1 MGHTINPVADA
12 RQYFLENFYLSRFL
26 YEFATIEGK
35 LLIISPRHP
44 IPARSARRMHSP
56 TQPTATTADAT
67 LAQSA
72 YMRLRSDIVEGHLAP
87 GEKLRVEHLKDR
99 YEVGAGTL
107 REALALLV
115 ADALVVQHGHRGF
128 RVTPISLADFI
139 DITETR
145 VQLETEALR
154 QSIALGDD
162 AWEADLAS
170 AFHLL
175 TLAEDRLDSGK
186 NGKGDKTGNVSQFA
200 QWEARNR
207 AFHEVL
213 IRACPSR
220 WLHHFLAILYRQ
232 SERYRRLSITHRPVP
247 RDVHEEHQAIFDA
260 CLARDADKAA
270 SLLAA
275 HIRKTLEAVRELPD
289 AVVNAGTVPLAPVR

>member
-1 MGHTINPVADA
+1 MHRPTPSSVQTSAQTSPQAAD
-12 RQYFLENFYLSRFL
+12 
-26 YEFATIEGK
+26 T
-35 LLIISPRHP
+35 
-44 IPARSARRMHSP
+44 
-56 TQPTATTADAT
+56 T

-72 YMRLRSDIVEGHLAP
+72 YMRLRSDIVEGRLAP

-128 RVTPISLADFI
+128 RVTSISLADFV

-145 VQLETEALR
+145 VQLETAALR

-162 AWEADLAS
+162 AWEADLTS

-175 TLAEDRLDSGK
+175 ALAEERL
-186 NGKGDKTGNVSQFA
+186 GDGPRGDGGQFA

-207 AFHEVL
+207 AFHETL

-232 SERYRRLSITHRPVP
+232 SERYRRLSITHQPVP
-247 RDVHEEHQAIFDA
+247 RDVHAEHQALFEA
-260 CLARDADKAA
+260 CLARDADKASA
-270 SLLAA
+270 LLAT
-275 HIRKTLEAVRELPD
+275 HIRKTLEAVRELPE
-289 AVVNAGTVPLAPVR
+289 AVVNSR

>member
-1 MGHTINPVADA
+1 
-12 RQYFLENFYLSRFL
+12 
-26 YEFATIEGK
+26 
-35 LLIISPRHP
+35 
-44 IPARSARRMHSP
+44 MHSSRP
-56 TQPTATTADAT
+56 SSPQTADAT

-72 YMRLRSDIVEGHLAP
+72 YMRLRADIVEGRLAP

-128 RVTPISLADFI
+128 HVTPISLADFV

-154 QSIALGDD
+154 QSVALGDD
-162 AWEADLAS
+162 AWEADLTS

-175 TLAEDRLDSGK
+175 TLAEERLGNASEGNAGGRESG
-186 NGKGDKTGNVSQFA
+186 GSQFA

-220 WLHHFLAILYRQ
+220 WLHHFLTILYRQ

-270 SLLAA
+270 ALLAA

-289 AVVNAGTVPLAPVR
+289 AIVNAGTVPLAPVR

>member
-1 MGHTINPVADA
+1 
-12 RQYFLENFYLSRFL
+12 
-26 YEFATIEGK
+26 
-35 LLIISPRHP
+35 
-44 IPARSARRMHSP
+44 MHSP
-56 TQPTATTADAT
+56 TAPSAPAADTT

-154 QSIALGDD
+154 QSVALGDD
-162 AWEADLAS
+162 AWEADLTS

-175 TLAEDRLDSGK
+175 TLAEERLGK
-186 NGKGDKTGNVSQFA
+186 DGEQDVGQFA

-260 CLARDADKAA
+260 CLARDAERAA
-270 SLLAA
+270 KLLAA

-289 AVVNAGTVPLAPVR
+289 AVINAGTVPLAAVR

>member
-1 MGHTINPVADA
+1 
-12 RQYFLENFYLSRFL
+12 
-26 YEFATIEGK
+26 
-35 LLIISPRHP
+35 
-44 IPARSARRMHSP
+44 MHSP
-56 TQPTATTADAT
+56 TPSSAPSADAT

-72 YMRLRSDIVEGHLAP
+72 YLRLRSDIVEGHLAP

-99 YEVGAGTL
+99 YDVGAGTL

-162 AWEADLAS
+162 VWEADLTS

-175 TLAEDRLDSGK
+175 SLAEERLGDGMGD
-186 NGKGDKTGNVSQFA
+186 NGGQFA
-200 QWEARNR
+200 QWETRNR

-220 WLHHFLAILYRQ
+220 WLHHFLTILYRQ

-260 CLARDADKAA
+260 CLARDADKATA
-270 SLLAA
+270 LLAA

-289 AVVNAGTVPLAPVR
+289 AVINAGAVPLAPVR

>member
-1 MGHTINPVADA
+1 
-12 RQYFLENFYLSRFL
+12 
-26 YEFATIEGK
+26 
-35 LLIISPRHP
+35 
-44 IPARSARRMHSP
+44 MHSP
-56 TQPTATTADAT
+56 TAPSSQTAPAADAT

-154 QSIALGDD
+154 QSVALGDD
-162 AWEADLAS
+162 AWEADLTS

-175 TLAEDRLDSGK
+175 TLAEERLGK
-186 NGKGDKTGNVSQFA
+186 DGEQDVGQFA

-260 CLARDADKAA
+260 CLARDADRAA
-270 SLLAA
+270 TLLAA

-289 AVVNAGTVPLAPVR
+289 AVINAGTVPLAAVR

>member
-1 MGHTINPVADA
+1 MPRA
-12 RQYFLENFYLSRFL
+12 RYNTEDPMLSI
-26 YEFATIEGK
+26 AA
-35 LLIISPRHP
+35 SPAQTP
-44 IPARSARRMHSP
+44 
-56 TQPTATTADAT
+56 DAT

-72 YMRLRSDIVEGHLAP
+72 YLRLRSDIVEGVLAP

-99 YEVGAGTL
+99 YDVGAGTL

-154 QSIALGDD
+154 QSITLGDD
-162 AWEADLAS
+162 AWEANLTS

-175 TLAEDRLDSGK
+175 SLAEERLASG
-186 NGKGDKTGNVSQFA
+186 GAEAFA

-213 IRACPSR
+213 IAACPSR

-232 SERYRRLSITHRPVP
+232 SERYRRLSITHQPVP

-260 CLARDADKAA
+260 CLARDAGKAA
-270 SLLAA
+270 EYLAA

-289 AVVNAGTVPLAPVR
+289 AVINAGTAALAPVR

>member
-1 MGHTINPVADA
+1 M
-12 RQYFLENFYLSRFL
+12 LSN
-26 YEFATIEGK
+26 A
-35 LLIISPRHP
+35 
-44 IPARSARRMHSP
+44 ASP
-56 TQPTATTADAT
+56 TQAPDAT

-72 YMRLRSDIVEGHLAP
+72 YLRLRSDIVEGVLTP

-99 YEVGAGTL
+99 YDVGAGTL

-154 QSIALGDD
+154 QSITLGDD
-162 AWEADLAS
+162 TWEANLTS

-175 TLAEDRLDSGK
+175 SLAEERLASG
-186 NGKGDKTGNVSQFA
+186 GAEAFA

-213 IRACPSR
+213 IAACPSR

-232 SERYRRLSITHRPVP
+232 SERYRRLSITHQPVP

-260 CLARDADKAA
+260 CLARDARKAA
-270 SLLAA
+270 EYLAA

-289 AVVNAGTVPLAPVR
+289 AVINAGTAALTPVR

>member
-1 MGHTINPVADA
+1 
-12 RQYFLENFYLSRFL
+12 
-26 YEFATIEGK
+26 
-35 LLIISPRHP
+35 
-44 IPARSARRMHSP
+44 MHSP
-56 TQPTATTADAT
+56 TPSPAATADIT

-154 QSIALGDD
+154 QSVALGDD
-162 AWEADLAS
+162 SWEADLAS

-175 TLAEDRLDSGK
+175 MLAEERLGD
-186 NGKGDKTGNVSQFA
+186 DKTGDGGQFA

-213 IRACPSR
+213 IGACPSR

-289 AVVNAGTVPLAPVR
+289 AVVNAGTVPLTPVR

>member
-1 MGHTINPVADA
+1 
-12 RQYFLENFYLSRFL
+12 
-26 YEFATIEGK
+26 
-35 LLIISPRHP
+35 
-44 IPARSARRMHSP
+44 MHSP
-56 TQPTATTADAT
+56 TAPSAPAADAT

-154 QSIALGDD
+154 QSVALGDD
-162 AWEADLAS
+162 AWEADLTS

-175 TLAEDRLDSGK
+175 TLAEERLGK
-186 NGKGDKTGNVSQFA
+186 DGEQDVGQFA

-260 CLARDADKAA
+260 CLARDADRAA
-270 SLLAA
+270 TLLAA

-289 AVVNAGTVPLAPVR
+289 AVINAGTVPLAAVR

>member
-1 MGHTINPVADA
+1 M
-12 RQYFLENFYLSRFL
+12 LSN
-26 YEFATIEGK
+26 A
-35 LLIISPRHP
+35 S
-44 IPARSARRMHSP
+44 SP
-56 TQPTATTADAT
+56 TQTADAT

-72 YMRLRSDIVEGHLAP
+72 YLRLRSDIVDGVLMP

-99 YEVGAGTL
+99 YAVGAGTL

-115 ADALVVQHGHRGF
+115 ADALVVQQGHRGF

-154 QSIALGDD
+154 QSITLGDD
-162 AWEADLAS
+162 TWEANLTS

-175 TLAEDRLDSGK
+175 TLAEERLASGAV
-186 NGKGDKTGNVSQFA
+186 GGSSGAEAFA
-200 QWEARNR
+200 QWEERNR

-213 IRACPSR
+213 IAACPSR

-232 SERYRRLSITHRPVP
+232 SERYRRLSITHQPVP

-260 CLARDADKAA
+260 CLARDAIKA
-270 SLLAA
+270 SETLAA

-289 AVVNAGTVPLAPVR
+289 AVINAANSPAQSARNTSPLTAESRR

>member
-1 MGHTINPVADA
+1 
-12 RQYFLENFYLSRFL
+12 
-26 YEFATIEGK
+26 
-35 LLIISPRHP
+35 
-44 IPARSARRMHSP
+44 MHSP
-56 TQPTATTADAT
+56 TAPASQTAPAADAT

-154 QSIALGDD
+154 QSVALGDD
-162 AWEADLAS
+162 AWEADLTS

-175 TLAEDRLDSGK
+175 TLAEERLGK
-186 NGKGDKTGNVSQFA
+186 DGEQDVGQFA
-200 QWEARNR
+200 QWETRNR

-260 CLARDADKAA
+260 CLARDADRAA
-270 SLLAA
+270 TLLAA

-289 AVVNAGTVPLAPVR
+289 AVINAGTVPLAAVR

>member
-1 MGHTINPVADA
+1 
-12 RQYFLENFYLSRFL
+12 
-26 YEFATIEGK
+26 
-35 LLIISPRHP
+35 
-44 IPARSARRMHSP
+44 MHSP

>member
-1 MGHTINPVADA
+1 
-12 RQYFLENFYLSRFL
+12 
-26 YEFATIEGK
+26 
-35 LLIISPRHP
+35 
-44 IPARSARRMHSP
+44 MHSP
-56 TQPTATTADAT
+56 TPSSAQTADAT

-72 YMRLRSDIVEGHLAP
+72 YMRLRSDIVEGRLAP

-154 QSIALGDD
+154 QSVALGDD
-162 AWEADLAS
+162 TWEADLTS

-175 TLAEDRLDSGK
+175 SLAEERL
-186 NGKGDKTGNVSQFA
+186 GDGQRGGDSQFA

-232 SERYRRLSITHRPVP
+232 SERYRRLSITHQPVP

-260 CLARDADKAA
+260 CLARDADKASA
-270 SLLAA
+270 LLAA
-275 HIRKTLEAVRELPD
+275 HIRKTLEAVRELPE

>member
-1 MGHTINPVADA
+1 
-12 RQYFLENFYLSRFL
+12 
-26 YEFATIEGK
+26 
-35 LLIISPRHP
+35 
-44 IPARSARRMHSP
+44 MHSP
-56 TQPTATTADAT
+56 TPSSAQTADTT

-72 YMRLRSDIVEGHLAP
+72 YMRLRSDIVEGRLAP

-162 AWEADLAS
+162 TWEADLTS

-175 TLAEDRLDSGK
+175 SLAEERLG
-186 NGKGDKTGNVSQFA
+186 NGQGQRGDGSQFA

-232 SERYRRLSITHRPVP
+232 SERYRRLSITHQPVP

-260 CLARDADKAA
+260 CLARDADKASA
-270 SLLAA
+270 LLAA

-289 AVVNAGTVPLAPVR
+289 AIVNAGTVPLTPVR

>member
-1 MGHTINPVADA
+1 M
-12 RQYFLENFYLSRFL
+12 LSN
-26 YEFATIEGK
+26 AT
-35 LLIISPRHP
+35 
-44 IPARSARRMHSP
+44 SATSAQAP
-56 TQPTATTADAT
+56 DAT

-72 YMRLRSDIVEGHLAP
+72 YLRLRSDIVDGVLMP

-99 YEVGAGTL
+99 YAVGAGTL

-115 ADALVVQHGHRGF
+115 ADALVVQQGHRGF

-154 QSIALGDD
+154 QSITLGDD
-162 AWEADLAS
+162 TWEASLTS

-175 TLAEDRLDSGK
+175 TLAEERLASGAV
-186 NGKGDKTGNVSQFA
+186 GGSAGAEAFA
-200 QWEARNR
+200 QWEERNR

-213 IRACPSR
+213 IAACPSR

-232 SERYRRLSITHRPVP
+232 SERYRRLSITHQPVP

-260 CLARDADKAA
+260 CLARDATKA
-270 SLLAA
+270 SETLAA

-289 AVVNAGTVPLAPVR
+289 AVINAANSPAQSARNTSLPAAESHR

>member
-1 MGHTINPVADA
+1 M
-12 RQYFLENFYLSRFL
+12 F
-26 YEFATIEGK
+26 
-35 LLIISPRHP
+35 SPP
-44 IPARSARRMHSP
+44 SSP
-56 TQPTATTADAT
+56 PQTGEAT

-72 YMRLRSDIVEGHLAP
+72 YLHLRSDIVEGHLAP

-99 YEVGAGTL
+99 YDVGAGTL

-128 RVTPISLADFI
+128 RVTPVSLADFI

-162 AWEADLAS
+162 TWEADLAS

-175 TLAEDRLDSGK
+175 SLAEERLDGQSD
-186 NGKGDKTGNVSQFA
+186 NGSQFA

-207 AFHEVL
+207 AFHEVM

-232 SERYRRLSITHRPVP
+232 SERYRRLSITHRPLP
-247 RDVHEEHQAIFDA
+247 RNVHDEHRAIFDA
-260 CLARDADKAA
+260 CLARDADKA
-270 SLLAA
+270 STLLAA
-275 HIRKTLEAVRELPD
+275 HIRKTLEAVRQLPA
-289 AVVNAGTVPLAPVR
+289 AVLGAQ

>member
-1 MGHTINPVADA
+1 MPRA
-12 RQYFLENFYLSRFL
+12 RYNIEDPMLSN
-26 YEFATIEGK
+26 AA
-35 LLIISPRHP
+35 SPAQTP
-44 IPARSARRMHSP
+44 
-56 TQPTATTADAT
+56 DAT

-72 YMRLRSDIVEGHLAP
+72 YLRLRSDIVEGVLAP

-99 YEVGAGTL
+99 YDVGAGTL

-154 QSIALGDD
+154 QSITLGDD
-162 AWEADLAS
+162 AWEANLTS

-175 TLAEDRLDSGK
+175 SLAEERLA
-186 NGKGDKTGNVSQFA
+186 NGGAEAFA

-213 IRACPSR
+213 IAACPSR

-232 SERYRRLSITHRPVP
+232 SERYRRLSITHQPVP

-260 CLARDADKAA
+260 CLARDAGKAA
-270 SLLAA
+270 EYLAA

-289 AVVNAGTVPLAPVR
+289 AVINAGTAALAPVR

>member
-1 MGHTINPVADA
+1 
-12 RQYFLENFYLSRFL
+12 
-26 YEFATIEGK
+26 
-35 LLIISPRHP
+35 
-44 IPARSARRMHSP
+44 MHSP
-56 TQPTATTADAT
+56 TAPSAPAAPAADAT

-72 YMRLRSDIVEGHLAP
+72 YMRLRNDIVEGHLAP

-154 QSIALGDD
+154 QSVALGDD
-162 AWEADLAS
+162 AWEADLTS

-175 TLAEDRLDSGK
+175 TLAEERLGK
-186 NGKGDKTGNVSQFA
+186 DGEQDVGQFA
-200 QWEARNR
+200 HWEARNR

-220 WLHHFLAILYRQ
+220 WLHHFLTILYRQ

-260 CLARDADKAA
+260 CLARDAERAA
-270 SLLAA
+270 TLLAA

-289 AVVNAGTVPLAPVR
+289 AVINAGTVPLAAVR

>member
-1 MGHTINPVADA
+1 
-12 RQYFLENFYLSRFL
+12 
-26 YEFATIEGK
+26 
-35 LLIISPRHP
+35 
-44 IPARSARRMHSP
+44 MHSP
-56 TQPTATTADAT
+56 TSSPAQTADAT

-72 YMRLRSDIVEGHLAP
+72 YMRLRSDIVEGRLAP

-154 QSIALGDD
+154 QSVALGDD
-162 AWEADLAS
+162 TWEADLTS

-175 TLAEDRLDSGK
+175 SLAEERLGDGQPGDSG
-186 NGKGDKTGNVSQFA
+186 QFA

-260 CLARDADKAA
+260 CLARNADTA
-270 SLLAA
+270 SALLAA

-289 AVVNAGTVPLAPVR
+289 AVVNAGAVPLVSVR

>member
-1 MGHTINPVADA
+1 
-12 RQYFLENFYLSRFL
+12 
-26 YEFATIEGK
+26 
-35 LLIISPRHP
+35 
-44 IPARSARRMHSP
+44 MHSP
-56 TQPTATTADAT
+56 TAPSSQPAPAADAT

-154 QSIALGDD
+154 QSVALGDD
-162 AWEADLAS
+162 AWEADLTS

-175 TLAEDRLDSGK
+175 SLAEERLGK
-186 NGKGDKTGNVSQFA
+186 DGEQDVGQFA

-260 CLARDADKAA
+260 CLARDADRAA
-270 SLLAA
+270 TLLAA

-289 AVVNAGTVPLAPVR
+289 AVINAGTVPLAAVR

>member
-1 MGHTINPVADA
+1 M
-12 RQYFLENFYLSRFL
+12 LSN
-26 YEFATIEGK
+26 A
-35 LLIISPRHP
+35 
-44 IPARSARRMHSP
+44 ASP
-56 TQPTATTADAT
+56 TQTPDAT

-72 YMRLRSDIVEGHLAP
+72 YLRLRSDIVEGVLTP

-99 YEVGAGTL
+99 YDVGAGTL

-154 QSIALGDD
+154 QSITLGDD
-162 AWEADLAS
+162 AWEANLTS

-175 TLAEDRLDSGK
+175 SLAEERLASG
-186 NGKGDKTGNVSQFA
+186 GTEAFA

-213 IRACPSR
+213 IAACPSR

-232 SERYRRLSITHRPVP
+232 SERYRRLSITHQPVP

-260 CLARDADKAA
+260 CLARDAGKAA
-270 SLLAA
+270 EYLAA

-289 AVVNAGTVPLAPVR
+289 AVINAGTAALTPVR

>member
-1 MGHTINPVADA
+1 
-12 RQYFLENFYLSRFL
+12 
-26 YEFATIEGK
+26 
-35 LLIISPRHP
+35 
-44 IPARSARRMHSP
+44 MHSSSP
-56 TQPTATTADAT
+56 FSLQAADAT

-72 YMRLRSDIVEGHLAP
+72 YLRLRADIVQGRLAP

-154 QSIALGDD
+154 QSVSLGDD
-162 AWEADLAS
+162 AWEADLTS

-175 TLAEDRLDSGK
+175 TLAEERLGGAAQGK
-186 NGKGDKTGNVSQFA
+186 EGKGDGEEGDVGDVGDEEDSGNGRDGGGNRFA

-207 AFHEVL
+207 AFHEAL

-260 CLARDADKAA
+260 CLARDADRAA
-270 SLLAA
+270 ALLAA
-275 HIRKTLEAVRELPD
+275 HIRKTLEAVRELPE
-289 AVVNAGTVPLAPVR
+289 AILNAGTAPLAAVR

>member
-1 MGHTINPVADA
+1 
-12 RQYFLENFYLSRFL
+12 
-26 YEFATIEGK
+26 
-35 LLIISPRHP
+35 
-44 IPARSARRMHSP
+44 MHSAP
-56 TQPTATTADAT
+56 RSSAPSADAT

-72 YMRLRSDIVEGHLAP
+72 YMRLRSDIVAGHLAP

-99 YEVGAGTL
+99 YDVGAGTL

-162 AWEADLAS
+162 TWEADLTS

-175 TLAEDRLDSGK
+175 TLAEERLGDQGSGQP
-186 NGKGDKTGNVSQFA
+186 GDGGTFA
-200 QWEARNR
+200 QWEVRNR

-247 RDVHEEHQAIFDA
+247 RDVHKEHQAIFDA

-270 SLLAA
+270 ALLAA

-289 AVVNAGTVPLAPVR
+289 AVVNAGTVPLAAVRAVRADRTDR

>member
-1 MGHTINPVADA
+1 
-12 RQYFLENFYLSRFL
+12 
-26 YEFATIEGK
+26 
-35 LLIISPRHP
+35 
-44 IPARSARRMHSP
+44 MHSP
-56 TQPTATTADAT
+56 TPSTASTAPTADVT

-154 QSIALGDD
+154 QSVALGDD
-162 AWEADLAS
+162 TWEADLTS

-175 TLAEDRLDSGK
+175 TLAEDRLGE
-186 NGKGDKTGNVSQFA
+186 GDGKTGDGSLFA

-260 CLARDADKAA
+260 CLSRDADNAA

-289 AVVNAGTVPLAPVR
+289 AVINAGAVPLTPVR

>member
-1 MGHTINPVADA
+1 
-12 RQYFLENFYLSRFL
+12 
-26 YEFATIEGK
+26 
-35 LLIISPRHP
+35 
-44 IPARSARRMHSP
+44 MHSP
-56 TQPTATTADAT
+56 TAPSAPTADAT

-154 QSIALGDD
+154 QSVALGDD
-162 AWEADLAS
+162 AWEADLTS

-175 TLAEDRLDSGK
+175 TLAEERLGK
-186 NGKGDKTGNVSQFA
+186 DGEQDVGQFA

-260 CLARDADKAA
+260 CLARDADRAA
-270 SLLAA
+270 TLLAA

-289 AVVNAGTVPLAPVR
+289 AVINAGTVPLAAVR

>member
-1 MGHTINPVADA
+1 MI
-12 RQYFLENFYLSRFL
+12 
-26 YEFATIEGK
+26 
-35 LLIISPRHP
+35 
-44 IPARSARRMHSP
+44 
-56 TQPTATTADAT
+56 
-67 LAQSA
+67 
-72 YMRLRSDIVEGHLAP
+72 
-87 GEKLRVEHLKDR
+87 
-99 YEVGAGTL
+99 
-107 REALALLV
+107 
-115 ADALVVQHGHRGF
+115 
-128 RVTPISLADFI
+128 TPISLADFI

-162 AWEADLAS
+162 VWEADLTS

-175 TLAEDRLDSGK
+175 SLAEERLGDGMGD
-186 NGKGDKTGNVSQFA
+186 NGGQFA
-200 QWEARNR
+200 QWETRNR

-260 CLARDADKAA
+260 CLARDAGFCAA
-270 SLLAA
+270 AAEAGLSQTDIVARLIESALA
-275 HIRKTLEAVRELPD
+275 
-289 AVVNAGTVPLAPVR
+289 